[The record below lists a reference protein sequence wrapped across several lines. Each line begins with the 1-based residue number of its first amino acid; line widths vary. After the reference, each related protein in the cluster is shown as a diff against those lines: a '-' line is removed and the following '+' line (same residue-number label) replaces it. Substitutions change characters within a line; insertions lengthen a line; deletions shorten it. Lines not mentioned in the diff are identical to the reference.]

1 MYRKGEK
8 EKDERT
14 YMQVD
19 GERRENTGARGENEK
34 NCKRGDFK
42 PAPHL
47 QMFGSRSLIKGV
59 DEFISEYC
67 GEVRRCLISGLV
79 ICMLMG
85 KMCLFVTIKR

>member
-8 EKDERT
+8 EKDERI

-19 GERRENTGARGENEK
+19 EERRDARGEKVK

-47 QMFGSRSLIKGV
+47 QMFELHSLTKGV
-59 DEFISEYC
+59 
-67 GEVRRCLISGLV
+67 
-79 ICMLMG
+79 G
-85 KMCLFVTIKR
+85 KWG